1 LCGPYTRAMFADT
14 QAPEQLHARA
24 LLLRGRCPACAEPLG
39 PRSLFGEQP
48 CGRCAGVIAQGR
60 AGPGGPGGGA
70 GLADALAARGRR
82 HLIGIVIAVAVA
94 QLLLGWL
101 PLVGALALIGA
112 AVWIRVGILQPTSA
126 LLSPRRRVLTR
137 WTARLVMA
145 TALAAVVIAIEAL
158 TLLPVLGLPVKAVIG
173 AAEVALA
180 AAAVTAYVHWQLRRE
195 AQGLEVAA
203 WEWAVLIAA
212 LASLVAAV
220 VILAL
225 AFAALAAALQ
235 TLVEGLS

>member
-1 LCGPYTRAMFADT
+1 MFVDVH
-14 QAPEQLHARA
+14 APEQLHARA

-39 PRSLFGEQP
+39 PRSLFGGQP
-48 CGRCAGVIAQGR
+48 CGHCSGAIAQGHGEGR
-60 AGPGGPGGGA
+60 SGA
-70 GLADALAARGRR
+70 GLAAALEARGRR
-82 HLIGIVIAVAVA
+82 HLIGVAIAVALA

-112 AVWIRVGILQPTSA
+112 AVWIRIGILQPTSA

-137 WTARLVMA
+137 WTARLIMA
-145 TALAAVVIAIEAL
+145 AALAATVIAIEAL
-158 TLLPVLGLPVKAVIG
+158 TLIPVLGLPVKALIG

-195 AQGLEVAA
+195 AQGQAIEA
-203 WEWAVLIAA
+203 WEWAVLVAA
-212 LASLVAAV
+212 VASLVAAV

-225 AFAALAAALQ
+225 AFAALAGAIE
-235 TLVEGLS
+235 TLLEGLS

>member
-1 LCGPYTRAMFADT
+1 MFVDV

-39 PRSLFGEQP
+39 PRSLFGGQP
-48 CGRCAGVIAQGR
+48 CGRCTSGPIAQGL
-60 AGPGGPGGGA
+60 GGA
-70 GLADALAARGRR
+70 GLAAALEARGRR
-82 HLIGIVIAVAVA
+82 HLIGVVIAVALA

-112 AVWIRVGILQPTSA
+112 AVWIRIGILQPTSA

-145 TALAAVVIAIEAL
+145 AALAATVIAIEAL
-158 TLLPVLGLPVKAVIG
+158 TLIPVLGLPAKALIG

-195 AQGLEVAA
+195 AQGHEVAA

-212 LASLVAAV
+212 VASLVAAV

-225 AFAALAAALQ
+225 AFAALAGAIQ
-235 TLVEGLS
+235 TLLEGLS